1 MLNSWISIKISTAL
15 NESASSFDS
24 SPSLDSNL
32 PLSAYKAGRVL
43 NNRFSSRP
51 IVDLY
56 GLYPKLGFGGKRKC
70 PKAQKAKKNSLL
82 QIVILR
88 GETNC
93 LF

>member
-1 MLNSWISIKISTAL
+1 MSLLLVLIPALLWIATFPFLLIRL
-15 NESASSFDS
+15 
-24 SPSLDSNL
+24 
-32 PLSAYKAGRVL
+32 GVL

-93 LF
+93 LS